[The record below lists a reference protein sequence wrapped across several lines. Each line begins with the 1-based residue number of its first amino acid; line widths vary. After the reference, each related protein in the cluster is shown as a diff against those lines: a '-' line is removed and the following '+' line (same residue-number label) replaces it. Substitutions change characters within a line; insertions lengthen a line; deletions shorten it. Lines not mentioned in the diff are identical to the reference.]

1 MVCVREFNDVAIVEK
16 SAVLELQLNPE
27 DAAFRDEVRDFI
39 QENLPPELKR
49 KTEIGQE
56 LDKEEVVRW
65 HKILLEKGWA
75 APNWPKAYGGPG
87 WSPLQ
92 KHIFDGELAAGSAPQ
107 AMPFGLSMIGPLI
120 IKFGSDE
127 QKKRYLPRIV
137 SGEDWWCQGYSEPGA
152 GSDLASLKTKAVRDR
167 GHYVVN
173 GTKTWTT
180 LAHFANMMFCLVRTS
195 DTGKRQQGITF
206 LLIDMTAP
214 GITVRPIITMEG
226 GHEVNEVFFD
236 DVRVPV
242 ENRIGE
248 EDNGWTYAKVLLGFE
263 RTGIAG
269 IGRSRNFLGK
279 VREIAANEPMG
290 EGTLHDDPDFR
301 LKIAAV
307 EVDLLALET
316 VVMKV
321 LAAEGA
327 GKEVGPEASL
337 LKIKA
342 TEIQQAISELLFEAI
357 GNYAHPFVPESMDA
371 GWNEDPIGP
380 DYAAALAPQY
390 FNWRKRSIYGGT
402 NEIQKNIIAKRV
414 LGL

>member
-1 MVCVREFNDVAIVEK
+1 MEIDTL
-16 SAVLELQLNPE
+16 LELQLSAE

-39 QENLPPELKR
+39 RTNLPPELKR
-49 KTEIGQE
+49 KSEIGQE
-56 LDKEEVVRW
+56 LDKADILRW
-65 HKILLEKGWA
+65 HKILFERGWA
-75 APNWPKAYGGPG
+75 APNWPKEHGGPG
-87 WSPLQ
+87 WSPMR
-92 KHIFDGELAAGSAPQ
+92 KHIFDDELAAASAPQ

-127 QKKRYLPRIV
+127 QKKHYLPRIV
-137 SGEDWWCQGYSEPGA
+137 AGEDWWCQGYSEPGA
-152 GSDLASLKTKAVRDR
+152 GSDLASLKTKAVRD
-167 GHYVVN
+167 GDHYVVN
-173 GTKTWTT
+173 GAKTWTT

-206 LLIDMTAP
+206 LLIDMTSP
-214 GITVRPIITMEG
+214 GISVRPIITMEG

-242 ENRIGE
+242 ENRVGE

-263 RTGIAG
+263 RTGIAA
-269 IGRSRNFLGK
+269 IGRSKKLLGK
-279 VREIAANEPMG
+279 VRDIAAREPMG
-290 EGTLHDDPDFR
+290 EGTLADDPDFR
-301 LKIAAV
+301 LKIAET
-307 EVDLLALET
+307 EVDLLALES

-321 LAAEGA
+321 LAAEGT

-342 TEIQQAISELLFEAI
+342 TEIQQSISELLFEAV
-357 GNYAHPFVPESMDA
+357 GNYAHPFVPESLEA
-371 GWNEDPIGP
+371 GWNENPIGP
-380 DYAAALAPQY
+380 DYAASLAPQY